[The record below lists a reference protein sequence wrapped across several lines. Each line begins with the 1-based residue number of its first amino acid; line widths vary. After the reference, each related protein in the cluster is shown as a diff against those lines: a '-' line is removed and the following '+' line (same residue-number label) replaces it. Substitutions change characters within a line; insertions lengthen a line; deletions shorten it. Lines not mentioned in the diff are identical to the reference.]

1 MPILHSQLALFG
13 AIDQEVAEAKNKLR
27 NPAEGDDTAAAA
39 GVIDMVKKFLPGT
52 TGFGQHGWYAELT
65 SFLNSPPVLHGS
77 DGVVFPD
84 LRGALGELQEP
95 GNQVDDRDPILARAV
110 YAAVIL
116 EKIYVLTDRGRNDD
130 NDVLGILRQ
139 ALISW
144 PTTQQ
149 GIDPAEEIRKVIP
162 VINDRQTWLAKTS
175 NVVSTEFAERSL
187 SCFGALKKVDGQYCA
202 YITTDTTDDELTV
215 ADIAKIIEPI
225 NWHECCAFFCKM
237 TAQNDGFNGN
247 GATRVSERIS
257 AECKEY
263 FLDTALVFWK
273 AKLPD
278 GSIYIN
284 YDIDSDR
291 DNDSN
296 LVEVDSGYLW
306 ISPIPGQVKGVR
318 IRTSKLERISGLS
331 PTATAALA
339 CLLGWGSQSHEMLA
353 GTARK
358 YLENP
363 VPPPVFQPFLRSPYD
378 AKTYTDA

>member
-13 AIDQEVAEAKNKLR
+13 AIDAEVTLAKNALKQD
-27 NPAEGDDTAAAA
+27 AEGEDAATHQA
-39 GVIDMVKKFLPGT
+39 VIDMVGKFLPGT
-52 TGFGQHGWYAELT
+52 TGFGQHGWYRELT
-65 SFLNSPPVLHGS
+65 RFLNKPPVRRGS
-77 DGVVFPD
+77 NRVEFPD
-84 LRGALGELQEP
+84 LPGALGELHEP
-95 GNQVDDRDPILARAV
+95 GNREHDRDPIMARAV

-116 EKIYVLTDRGRNDD
+116 EKIYVLTNRTRTED
-130 NDVLGILRQ
+130 NKVLDILRQ
-139 ALISW
+139 ALFSW
-144 PTTQQ
+144 PSVNED
-149 GIDPAEEIRKVIP
+149 DPVVAIEDRIP
-162 VINDRQTWLAKTS
+162 DINDRQSWLANIS
-175 NVVSTEFAERSL
+175 DAVSKEFAERSL

-202 YITTDTTDDELTV
+202 YITTDTTDDKLTV
-215 ADIAKIIEPI
+215 ADIAKIIEPV

-237 TAQNDGFNGN
+237 TPQASAFSGN
-247 GATRVSERIS
+247 GGTRVSERVS

-263 FLDTALVFWK
+263 FMDTALVFWK

-284 YDIDSDR
+284 YDLDSQR
-291 DNDSN
+291 DKDSN

-306 ISPIPGQVKGVR
+306 ISPIPGQANGVR
-318 IRTSKLERISGLS
+318 IRTSKLERVNGLS

-378 AKTYTDA
+378 AKTYKDA

>member
-13 AIDQEVAEAKNKLR
+13 AIDQEVSDAKRKLR
-27 NPAEGDDTAAAA
+27 DPAEGDDTVAAA
-39 GVIDMVKKFLPGT
+39 GVIDMVGKFLPGT
-52 TGFGQHGWYAELT
+52 TGFGQHGWYAQLT
-65 SFLNSPPVLHGS
+65 SFLNSAPVRQEDGNVEFPVLR
-77 DGVVFPD
+77 D
-84 LRGALGELQEP
+84 ALGELHEP
-95 GNQVDDRDPILARAV
+95 GNQIDDRDPILARAV

-116 EKIYVLTDRGRNDD
+116 EKIYVLTNRNRNPD
-130 NDVLGILRQ
+130 NEVLRILPQ
-139 ALISW
+139 ILVSW
-144 PTTQQ
+144 PTTQD
-149 GIDPAEEIRKVIP
+149 GIDPAEEIMKRIP
-162 VINDRQTWLAKTS
+162 DINDRQTWLVKTG
-175 NVVSTEFAERSL
+175 NAVSTEFAERSL

-202 YITTDTTDDELTV
+202 YVTTDTTDDELTV
-215 ADIAKIIEPI
+215 GDIAEIIEPI

-237 TAQNDGFNGN
+237 TAQGNGFNGD

-284 YDIDSDR
+284 YDIDPNR
-291 DNDSN
+291 DNDTG

-358 YLENP
+358 YIENP
-363 VPPPVFQPFLRSPYD
+363 VPPPVFQPFRRSPYD
-378 AKTYTDA
+378 KMSYTDA

>member
-13 AIDQEVAEAKNKLR
+13 AIDQEVAEAKRKLR
-27 NPAEGDDTAAAA
+27 DPAEGDDTVAAA
-39 GVIDMVKKFLPGT
+39 GVVDMVGKFLPGT

-65 SFLNSPPVLHGS
+65 SFLNSAPVLHGS
-77 DGVVFPD
+77 HGVVFPD
-84 LRGALGELQEP
+84 LRGALGELHEP
-95 GNQVDDRDPILARAV
+95 GNQIDDRDPILARAV

-116 EKIYVLTDRGRNDD
+116 EKIYALTNRDRTQD
-130 NDVLGILRQ
+130 NDVLSILRQ

-149 GIDPAEEIRKVIP
+149 GIDPAAEIEKVIP
-162 VINDRQTWLAKTS
+162 FINDRQTWLAKTS
-175 NVVSTEFAERSL
+175 NAVSTEFAERSL

-237 TAQNDGFNGN
+237 TAQDDGFNGD

-284 YDIDSDR
+284 YDIDSER
-291 DNDSN
+291 EKDSN

-306 ISPIPGQVKGVR
+306 ISPIPGQAKGVR

-358 YLENP
+358 YIENP